1 MAAANSTSAV
11 AAAGGNTGRVQSRAY
26 YIDRIRVVL
35 TALVVLHH
43 SAITYG
49 APGGWYYRELPT
61 TASLTG
67 ILFTLFVS
75 TNQAYFM
82 GFFFLIA
89 GYFTPASYDRKG
101 AGRFFVDRLVRLGI
115 PLAVYGVLLDP
126 LTNSIER
133 AWGRPPATAEPFLP
147 DLIHRIFTA
156 DWNNGPLW
164 FAQALLIFSAV
175 YFFWRMSRRDQTLR
189 PDAPLPTLS
198 GWFLTAVGVGAGAL
212 LIRQWVPVGENVFQ
226 LQLGYFSSYIFLF
239 SIGTVAWQR
248 NWFERLTWKSVRAW
262 IIVSIVLLP
271 ALILTAVLSGRFAGK
286 HVNFSGGLSFPAI
299 LYAFWEPFVA
309 WGVIGAYLVW
319 FRERWNQPSQ
329 VWEYLAARAY
339 TVYIIHA
346 PVLVGIGV
354 ALKWWQAPAMAKF
367 AVVGPLAC
375 LGSLAFS
382 SLVLR
387 IPGARRVV

>member
-1 MAAANSTSAV
+1 MATVNSISATV
-11 AAAGGNTGRVQSRAY
+11 GARTGPRAVREY

-35 TALVVLHH
+35 TTLVVLHH

-67 ILFTLFVS
+67 ILFTFFVS

-89 GYFTPASYDRKG
+89 GYFTPASYNRKG
-101 AGRFFVDRLVRLGI
+101 PGKFFVDRLIRLGI

-126 LTNSIER
+126 LTNSIAR
-133 AWGRPPATAEPFLP
+133 AWGRSPATAEPFLP
-147 DLIHRIFTA
+147 DSVHRIFTA

-175 YFFWRMSRRDQTLR
+175 YLAWRMWGGDQTR
-189 PDAPLPTLS
+189 QPDSPLPTLS
-198 GWFLTAVGVGAGAL
+198 GWFFTAIAVGAGAL
-212 LIRQWVPVGENVFQ
+212 LIRQWVPVGKNIFQ

-239 SIGTVAWQR
+239 AIGAVAWQR
-248 NWFERLTWKSVRAW
+248 NWLARLTWKTIRPWV
-262 IIVSIVLLP
+262 IVSIVLLP
-271 ALILTAVLSGRFAGK
+271 ALILTVVLTAGK
-286 HVNFSGGLSFPAI
+286 HANFSGGMSFPAV
-299 LYAFWEPFVA
+299 LYSFWEPFVA
-309 WGVIGAYLVW
+309 WGIIAAYLVW
-319 FRERWNQPSQ
+319 FRKHGNRPSQ
-329 VWEYLAARAY
+329 VWEYLGARAY
-339 TVYIIHA
+339 AVYIIHA
-346 PVLVGIGV
+346 PVLVAIGV
-354 ALKWWQAPAMAKF
+354 ALRGWQAPAMVKF

-375 LGSLAFS
+375 LGSLAIS

>member
-1 MAAANSTSAV
+1 MAAANPIPAEAKLGGKTNSAS
-11 AAAGGNTGRVQSRAY
+11 SRAY

-67 ILFTLFVS
+67 IVFTVFVS

-89 GYFTPASYDRKG
+89 GYFTPASYNRKG
-101 AGRFFVDRLVRLGI
+101 SARFSVDRLIRLGI
-115 PLAVYGVLLDP
+115 PLAVFGVLLDP
-126 LTNSIER
+126 LTNSIAR
-133 AWGRPPATAEPFLP
+133 AWGRPAATAEPFLP

-164 FAQALLIFSAV
+164 FAQALLIFSAA
-175 YFFWRMSRRDQTLR
+175 YLAWRRLGGDQSRQT
-189 PDAPLPTLS
+189 DSPLPTLS
-198 GWFLTAVGVGAGAL
+198 GWFLTAIGVGAGAL
-212 LIRQWVPVGENVFQ
+212 LIRQWIPVGENVFQ

-239 SIGTVAWQR
+239 AIGTVAWQR
-248 NWFERLTWKSVRAW
+248 NWFERLTWKTVRAW

-271 ALILTAVLSGRFAGK
+271 ALTVTAILSGRLAGK

-299 LYAFWEPFVA
+299 LYAFWEPFIA
-309 WGVIGAYLVW
+309 WGIIGAYLVW

-354 ALKWWQAPAMAKF
+354 ALRWWQAPAMAKF

-375 LGSLAFS
+375 LSSLALS

>member
-1 MAAANSTSAV
+1 MATANSISAAV
-11 AAAGGNTGRVQSRAY
+11 SARTGPGAVREY

-67 ILFTLFVS
+67 LLFTFFVS

-89 GYFTPASYDRKG
+89 GYFTPASYNRKG
-101 AGRFFVDRLVRLGI
+101 PARFFVDRLIRLGI

-126 LTNSIER
+126 LTNSIAR
-133 AWGRPPATAEPFLP
+133 AWGRPAATAEPFFP
-147 DLIHRIFTA
+147 DLVHRIFTA

-175 YFFWRMSRRDQTLR
+175 YLAWRTWRGSQAQQADSM
-189 PDAPLPTLS
+189 LPTLS
-198 GWFLTAVGVGAGAL
+198 GWFLSALAVGAGAV
-212 LIRQWVPVGENVFQ
+212 LIRQWVPVGKNVFQ

-239 SIGTVAWQR
+239 AIGTVAWRR
-248 NWFERLTWKSVRAW
+248 NWFARLTWKTVLPW
-262 IIVSIVLLP
+262 IVVSIVLLP
-271 ALILTAVLSGRFAGK
+271 ALIVTVALTAGK
-286 HVNFSGGLSFPAI
+286 HANFGGGLSFPAI

-309 WGVIGAYLVW
+309 WGIIAAYLVW
-319 FRERWNQPSQ
+319 FRSHGNRASQ
-329 VWEYLAARAY
+329 VWEYLGARAY
-339 TVYIIHA
+339 AVYIIHA
-346 PVLVGIGV
+346 PVLVAIGV
-354 ALKWWQAPAMAKF
+354 ALRGWQAPAMAKF
-367 AVVGPLAC
+367 AVVGPLAY
-375 LGSLAFS
+375 LGSLAIS
-382 SLVLR
+382 SLVFR